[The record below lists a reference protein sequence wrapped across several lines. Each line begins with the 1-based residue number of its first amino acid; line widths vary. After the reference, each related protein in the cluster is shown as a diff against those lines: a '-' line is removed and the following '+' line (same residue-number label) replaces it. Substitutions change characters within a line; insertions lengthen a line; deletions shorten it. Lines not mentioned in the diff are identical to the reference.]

1 MMVIGLTGS
10 IAMGKS
16 TAAAML
22 RRLGLA
28 VFDADASVH
37 SLMGPKGAALPALA
51 QLFPGAVGPR
61 GLDRQAVGAQVFAS
75 PEKKAALEALLHP
88 MVRRLQK
95 GFLDRQ
101 RRKRAPFVVLDIP
114 LLFETGG
121 HWRCDHVLVVSAPA
135 FLQRQ
140 RALARP
146 GMTSQ
151 KFDDILS
158 NQMPDYKKRRYADT
172 VIPTGLGKAVTYR
185 ALKKALFTLQRAKK
199 KDPNG

>member
-1 MMVIGLTGS
+1 
-10 IAMGKS
+10 MGKS

-22 RRLGLA
+22 RRLGRA

-101 RRKRAPFVVLDIP
+101 RRKRAP
-114 LLFETGG
+114 LLCWIFRSCSRRGAIGAVTMC
-121 HWRCDHVLVVSAPA
+121 WSSP
-135 FLQRQ
+135 RQ
-140 RALARP
+140 RSCSASAL
-146 GMTSQ
+146 
-151 KFDDILS
+151 
-158 NQMPDYKKRRYADT
+158 
-172 VIPTGLGKAVTYR
+172 
-185 ALKKALFTLQRAKK
+185 
-199 KDPNG
+199 